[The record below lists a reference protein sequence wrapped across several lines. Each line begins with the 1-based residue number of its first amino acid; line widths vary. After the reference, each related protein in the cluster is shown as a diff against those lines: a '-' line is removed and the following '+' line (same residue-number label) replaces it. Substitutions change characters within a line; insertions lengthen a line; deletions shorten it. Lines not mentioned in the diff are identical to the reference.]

1 VLYALP
7 SSFAPVLISTGG
19 LTVRNDS
26 QPALLLQRAM
36 LRANKL
42 AIRGLGLTTPN
53 PIVGAVILDAEGKE
67 VASGFHRGGDHAEVI
82 AINGALAQGFSDF
95 ANATLVVTL
104 EPCNHHGKTPPC
116 VGAIIKAG
124 FGQVVFAVHDPNPIA
139 EGGAKALTAAGIS
152 VISGVEKEYVAYCNR
167 AWLQKI
173 KTGKPWVIT
182 KIATTLDGKVAA
194 PDSTSQ
200 WITSAEAR
208 SDVAQIRNHVD
219 AIVTTTATV
228 LSDNPDLTPR
238 FSGAN
243 PSGREVNPIRIVL
256 GEREI
261 PADAKIRNDR
271 AETRFIHSR
280 SFSDV
285 MEMARAEG
293 WNQVLVEAGSQFNSN
308 LITSGSVDE
317 ILLYQAPSL
326 LGQGKAFYE
335 NIAVATLTDRM
346 DFTLG
351 EVKRVGSDLRIQL
364 LSPASPY
371 AGIFD
376 SSELVE
382 GAI

>member
-1 VLYALP
+1 M
-7 SSFAPVLISTGG
+7 
-19 LTVRNDS
+19 RNDS
-26 QPALLLQRAM
+26 HPALLLQRAM

-42 AIRGLGLTTPN
+42 ATRGLGLTTPN
-53 PIVGAVILDAEGKE
+53 PIVGAVILDANGNE

-82 AINGALAQGFSDF
+82 AINGALSQGFRDF

-116 VGAIIKAG
+116 VEAIIKVG
-124 FGQVVFAVHDPNPIA
+124 FGHVVFAVNDPNPIA

-152 VISGVEKEYVAYCNR
+152 VISGVENDYVAYCNR
-167 AWLQKI
+167 AWLKKI

-200 WITSAEAR
+200 WITSAESR
-208 SDVAQIRNHVD
+208 SDVAQIRNQVD

-243 PSGREVNPIRIVL
+243 PSEREVNPIRIVI

-280 SFSDV
+280 SFSNV
-285 MEMARAEG
+285 MEMACAEG

-308 LITSGSVDE
+308 LITSESVDE

-335 NIAVATLTDRM
+335 NPAVATLSDRL
-346 DFTLG
+346 DFTFG
-351 EVKRVGSDLRIQL
+351 EIKRVGNDLRIQL
-364 LSPASPY
+364 LSQASPY
-371 AGIFD
+371 AGIFA
-376 SSELVE
+376 SAEFVEEL
-382 GAI
+382 I

>member
-1 VLYALP
+1 M
-7 SSFAPVLISTGG
+7 
-19 LTVRNDS
+19 RNDS
-26 QPALLLQRAM
+26 HPALLLQRAM

-42 AIRGLGLTTPN
+42 ATRGLGLTTPN
-53 PIVGAVILDAEGKE
+53 PIVGAVILDAGGSE

-82 AINGALAQGFSDF
+82 AINEALSKGFNDF

-116 VGAIIKAG
+116 VEAIIKVG
-124 FGQVVFAVHDPNPIA
+124 FGHVVFAVNDPNPIA

-152 VISGVEKEYVAYCNR
+152 VISGVENDYVAYCNR
-167 AWLQKI
+167 AWLKKI
-173 KTGKPWVIT
+173 KTGNPWVIT
-182 KIATTLDGKVAA
+182 KVATTLDGKVAA

-200 WITSAEAR
+200 WITSAESR
-208 SDVAQIRNHVD
+208 SDVAQIRNQVD

-243 PSGREVNPIRIVL
+243 PSEREVNPIRIVI

-280 SFSDV
+280 SFSEV
-285 MEMARAEG
+285 IKMAKAEG

-308 LITSGSVDE
+308 LITSGHVDE

-335 NIAVATLTDRM
+335 NIAVATLTDRL
-346 DFTLG
+346 DFTFG
-351 EVKRVGSDLRIQL
+351 EIKRVGNDLRIQL
-364 LSPASPY
+364 LSQASPY
-371 AGIFD
+371 AGIFA
-376 SSELVE
+376 SAEFVE
-382 GAI
+382 EVI